1 VRIVEARVQPLAG
14 VVAQLDGAADAFTH
28 LAERDPEEMF
38 KLAFAK
44 RFNAEPTMDH
54 LDVFHR
60 VQAEV

>member
-1 VRIVEARVQPLAG
+1 
-14 VVAQLDGAADAFTH
+14 LDTAADAFTH

-44 RFNAEPTMDH
+44 RFNAEPTVDH